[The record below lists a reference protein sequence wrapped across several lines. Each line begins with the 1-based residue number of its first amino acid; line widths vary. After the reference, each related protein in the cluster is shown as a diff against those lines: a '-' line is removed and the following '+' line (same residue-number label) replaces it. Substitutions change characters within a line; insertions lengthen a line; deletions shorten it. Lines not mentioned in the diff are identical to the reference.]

1 METDNSSA
9 NSVQLERTKVP
20 LMKRIVENAVLTDK
34 RKHFIDEFL
43 KRKDDMPKLVT
54 EVYDDDKIGVEKQL
68 EESDRTV
75 AQLEQNGNDLISNIR
90 LANDRREVQRRV
102 REAELRDVLLSEL
115 QKESQMSTAK
125 FEEVTAKWSN
135 IAGVQDPMEIH
146 ETLENQRSRINELL
160 SEKMNII
167 NQCRDELAAA
177 DDRYVKDLDKQD
189 NDISCLVERVDKQ
202 MDVMKRTYREHLEL
216 LEKTIDDERKILQI
230 VTTKKW
236 ETMYEKRGLNEEM
249 RMRREAEKAEF
260 YSSEIARIQLEH
272 EEMIRETKIRL
283 ENDNQQLEIEIQKLK
298 RNIMLNSEKLDYN
311 FQVLKK
317 REDENVMVRNQ
328 QRRRLAKL
336 ADTIVS
342 LKKKLKEAKST
353 CIVETQ
359 KFTAEIMKLHGKI
372 IDIERKSDLFAE
384 QNNRKYMTVWDV
396 NFDECEKALD
406 KVLKIDK
413 MLWEQQL
420 DTEWERPGV
429 EIVRKEDL
437 ESYKAAMRKIHGPK
451 TEDSDE
457 TKTVAQVNVEQAV
470 KSREEELMTKKLMKV
485 IFRAVADNSG
495 FLIESKL
502 KELLMPYSRTEQTLV
517 NLDAVFSALGI
528 TKTDEIEF
536 MKEYFVPFVKCRK
549 CCKNPF
555 AEGYSTDE
563 IPIECLGEDHELEL
577 TTLDVYKALVRFT
590 KEHTT
595 SLDKMM

>member
-1 METDNSSA
+1 MDADSA
-9 NSVQLERTKVP
+9 NSVEFERTKVP

-54 EVYDDDKIGVEKQL
+54 EVYNDDKIGVERQL
-68 EESDRTV
+68 EDSDRTV
-75 AQLEQNGNDLISNIR
+75 AQLEQNGSDLISNIR

-115 QKESQMSTAK
+115 QKESQMSAAK
-125 FEEVTAKWSN
+125 FEEVTAKWSD
-135 IAGVQDPMEIH
+135 ISGVQDPMEIND
-146 ETLENQRSRINELL
+146 TLESQRASINKLL
-160 SEKMNII
+160 EEKMNII

-283 ENDNQQLEIEIQKLK
+283 ENDNQALEIEIQKLK

-396 NFDECEKALD
+396 NFDECEKALG

-420 DTEWERPGV
+420 DTEWERPAI

-437 ESYKAAMRKIHGPK
+437 ESYKNAMRKIHGPK
-451 TEDSDE
+451 HESSDE
-457 TKTVAQVNVEQAV
+457 SKTVAVVNVEQSV
-470 KSREEELMTKKLMKV
+470 KSREEELMKKKMMKV

-528 TKTDEIEF
+528 TKNEEIEF
-536 MKEYFVPFVKCRK
+536 MKEYFVQYVKCRK
-549 CCKNPF
+549 CQKNPF
-555 AEGYSTDE
+555 ADGYAMDE
-563 IPIECLGEDHELEL
+563 ISIECLGEDHELEL
-577 TTLDVYKALVRFT
+577 TTLDVYKALVKFT